1 MCQMLPEI
9 KSILNEIE
17 KESLKKKVIKPK
29 NKSSPIKFEKL
40 PLDTVFVGSVSY
52 GCFPSRDY
60 SACFC

>member
-29 NKSSPIKFEKL
+29 NKSLKSRNKAKL
-40 PLDTVFVGSVSY
+40 SKENDAK
-52 GCFPSRDY
+52 DN
-60 SACFC
+60 